1 MAKISSADSRQQ
13 RLHAAR
19 ARFMG
24 GEQLP
29 AALLPPPVARSW
41 ERSRGIGL
49 LPSSTPQYELL
60 DKSRTVSGSK
70 NDRRLF
76 SCVVDEIE
84 QLWDAFGGTD
94 WTIFCVNT
102 AGTVVH
108 ARRSPTCDDDLLL
121 PITSGRRIV
130 ESNIGT
136 TAPSCVIHDGIE
148 TIVAGGEHYLDEFER
163 VFCLA
168 VPLFGFHG
176 EVIGAL
182 DITGTGK
189 RDVAQVQEQFRLAA
203 LAAEQRLFAT
213 LRGCHLL
220 RLQHDPR
227 WLGTPLAGVLAVEED
242 GQVRAASRMARRML
256 SLPAGAPLPVL
267 DLRQIFDDAPP
278 AQLNRLL
285 QRGRGA
291 QRIARADGSHVWVA
305 YARAP
310 LNRSTARRSDH
321 AAVARFDEPAPA
333 AAVTHSKASLQEQT
347 LDAIQ
352 RAIKEHD
359 GNIAAAAR
367 QLGLSRT
374 TLYAKLR
381 QLRETGMIGDG
392 PATQPDLRN

>member
-1 MAKISSADSRQQ
+1 MAKIASADSRQQ

-19 ARFMG
+19 ARFVG

-29 AALLPPPVARSW
+29 AALLSAPVARSW
-41 ERSRGIGL
+41 ERSRGTGL

-60 DKSRTVSGSK
+60 DKSRTLRDSK
-70 NDRRLF
+70 ADRRLY

-102 AGTVVH
+102 EGTIVH
-108 ARRSPTCDDDLLL
+108 ARQSPACDDDLLL
-121 PITSGRRIV
+121 PITPGRRVV
-130 ESNIGT
+130 EPNIGT
-136 TAPSCVIHDGIE
+136 TAPGCVIHDGTE

-189 RDVAQVQEQFRLAA
+189 RNVSQVQEQFRLAA

-220 RLQHDPR
+220 RVQHDPR
-227 WLGTPLAGVLAVEED
+227 WLGTPLAGLLAVEEN
-242 GQVRAASRMARRML
+242 GQLRAASRMARRML
-256 SLPAGAPLPVL
+256 ALPTGAPLPTL
-267 DLRQIFDDAPP
+267 ELRQIFDDATP

-285 QRGRGA
+285 QRGRGV
-291 QRIARADGSHVWVA
+291 QRVARADGSHIWVE

-310 LNRSTARRSDH
+310 LNRSTARR
-321 AAVARFDEPAPA
+321 AAPVTVAGFGQAAPA
-333 AAVTHSKASLQEQT
+333 LAGSGKQGSLQEQT
-347 LDAIQ
+347 LNAIQ
-352 RAIKEHD
+352 SAIDEHA

-381 QLRETGMIGDG
+381 KLRDTGMMGG
-392 PATQPDLRN
+392 